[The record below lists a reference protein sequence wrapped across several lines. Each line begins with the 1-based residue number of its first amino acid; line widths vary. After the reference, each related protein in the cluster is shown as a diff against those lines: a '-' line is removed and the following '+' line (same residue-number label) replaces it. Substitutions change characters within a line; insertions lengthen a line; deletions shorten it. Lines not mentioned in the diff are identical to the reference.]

1 VRRKSAGVIPES
13 ERIERRIAD
22 AEALDPARIVRI
34 LDPMVSDR
42 RRARLREVID
52 QRLASVAVLFDA
64 PYDPHN
70 GAAVIRSCD
79 AFGVQ
84 KLYVVERD
92 RSFLLSKPV
101 ARGAEKWL
109 DVATTRDPAVALAAV
124 RAAGM
129 ELVATHPE
137 GELLP
142 EDLASIP
149 RMAVVLGNER
159 DGIREALAAAC
170 TKRVRV
176 PMRGFIDSLNV
187 SVTAAIV
194 LRAATANRPGD
205 LDEATKLRLYAR
217 GLYLTLQNAA
227 AILDAAPP

>member
-1 VRRKSAGVIPES
+1 MRRKSAGVIPES

-22 AEALDPARIVRI
+22 AEALDPERIVRI

-84 KLYVVERD
+84 TLYVVERD

-109 DVATTRDPAVALAAV
+109 DVATTRDPAVAIAAV
-124 RAAGM
+124 RDRGM

-149 RMAVVLGNER
+149 KMAVVLGNER

-194 LRAATANRPGD
+194 LRAATAHRAGD
-205 LDEATKLRLYAR
+205 LDAATKLRLYAR
-217 GLYLTLQNAA
+217 GLYLTVQNAA
-227 AILDAAPP
+227 AILDAAT